1 MTRTGRG
8 STRYGRPTA
17 QPTGDYEPPPAVQ
30 RQAGGGVTVAF
41 HGDDD
46 RRHEFAFGRLPLPG
60 WHELL
65 ASAFAE
71 RVGPEGTLRTL
82 TSARN
87 AWMALGRL
95 MRFLHGQR
103 PSPPSTPDGL
113 TLADIKAFY
122 WHRAAGNV
130 CLGHADLRDVRGI
143 LLAGQIGHL
152 LDTGVVDFLQ
162 QRLPG
167 RNHLGGEPG
176 YSNGELTRLVS
187 AARADVAAIRDRIKA
202 GEDLVA
208 RYKQDPDA
216 VAAADRELAAALAI
230 IADTGAVPDMLGW
243 GAVMLPKRI
252 NLASHL
258 FLTFRDLAPLMVLL
272 AAVTGRNGETLKEL
286 PAAHSVLDGRAVELE
301 VIKRRRGPRKWF
313 EKVTWEIGPPSR
325 ELHTPGGVYL
335 LLLTLTARSR
345 AVCGSPHLFCVWGN
359 RHRDGER
366 GTPEHSAVFSATLH
380 GRDLAL
386 SKWAAERHDPVLA
399 DPAPTPARREG
410 DEPAAEPDPV
420 ALKVSFNRIKTSVDI
435 RRTKQLGGHLPSAAR
450 SNTMPV
456 LFNSYLRSDPTMLD
470 WAHEVMADA
479 VSEAERAALD
489 AHERALTAA
498 GGALLVVA
506 GPTEDDRLEQAG
518 LNWLAER
525 AGPDESAPTLA
536 ALTADDLLGYQRF
549 LVKTLPKSHNARSF
563 ARVAVRYFWRWR
575 SHLTIDWLS
584 IDPLHVEGWA
594 EPQAPRHARENTT
607 DRVPEQ
613 VLGPL
618 VAWSLRF
625 VDLFSP
631 DILAA
636 DQEWRAF
643 RDPNRLQG
651 TGDPGAA
658 RSVLAAFLDDHVAR
672 NKPLPGRNGV
682 VNVYFVA
689 TKLGIAR
696 HSIERNQE
704 LVDAAVDVVGVSSHT
719 TFDTPISVELDG
731 RAWIDGFATNHND
744 PDSVARMARHLQVAC
759 YVVIAYLSGMRD
771 SEVKHLRRGSVRIE
785 RDADGIA
792 YRWKV
797 NSLAFKGENDP
808 RGVPATWVVGEPV
821 TRAIDVLEAL
831 HPPEVDHLFARLG
844 HGPGS
849 KPSSATTALTNT
861 STNIQLNILVTWIN
875 TFCAR
880 HDRVDVIPDVKGQVW
895 HLHTRQFRRTLAWF
909 IARQPGGAIAGAVQ
923 YRHHGTQMFEGYA
936 GTSEAGFRAE
946 VESEQ
951 ALARGEHLMT
961 MIDAH
966 EHHHLGGPAATEAA
980 PRLDELGDQALYQ
993 GKVVLDRHR
1002 LLRIM
1007 KKNDPGVYPGE
1018 YITCV
1023 HDHTKALC
1031 ERAKRGR
1038 SEGLPDHGGCQPF
1051 ACRNVALTSEN
1062 TAALHKEI
1070 RRLDARLATS
1080 PPLPPLLHHRVLS
1093 RRNEIDVFLIR
1104 NALPDEPHAS
1114 S

>member
-1 MTRTGRG
+1 MVSRSRSTGTTTVDTSSPSAG
-8 STRYGRPTA
+8 S
-17 QPTGDYEPPPAVQ
+17 
-30 RQAGGGVTVAF
+30 
-41 HGDDD
+41 
-46 RRHEFAFGRLPLPG
+46 LPG

-103 PSPPSTPDGL
+103 PSPPFTPDGL

-130 CLGHADLRDVRGI
+130 YLGHADLRDVRGI

-230 IADTGAVPDMLGW
+230 MSDTGAVPDMLGW

-325 ELHTPGGVYL
+325 ELHTPGGIYL

-420 ALKVSFNRIKTSVDI
+420 ALKVSFNRIKTSVDV

-506 GPTEDDRLEQAG
+506 GPTEADRLEQAG
-518 LNWLAER
+518 LDPETARQAVDGQLDTAWTGCVDHDHHPATGSTCSSSFLDCFHCGNCLV
-525 AGPDESAPTLA
+525 
-536 ALTADDLLGYQRF
+536 TADHLPRLLGLLDALNTCR
-549 LVKTLPKSHNARSF
+549 LRISETDWWN
-563 ARVAVRYFWRWR
+563 RYGP
-575 SHLTIDWLS
+575 T
-584 IDPLHVEGWA
+584 WA
-594 EPQAPRHARENTT
+594 AITR
-607 DRVPEQ
+607 
-613 VLGPL
+613 
-618 VAWSLRF
+618 
-625 VDLFSP
+625 
-631 DILAA
+631 DILAK
-636 DQEWRAF
+636 F
-643 RDPNRLQG
+643 SP
-651 TGDPGAA
+651 
-658 RSVLAAFLDDHVAR
+658 
-672 NKPLPGRNGV
+672 
-682 VNVYFVA
+682 
-689 TKLGIAR
+689 
-696 HSIERNQE
+696 QE
-704 LVDAAVDVVGVSSHT
+704 L
-719 TFDTPISVELDG
+719 
-731 RAWIDGFATNHND
+731 
-744 PDSVARMARHLQVAC
+744 
-759 YVVIAYLSGMRD
+759 
-771 SEVKHLRRGSVRIE
+771 
-785 RDADGIA
+785 
-792 YRWKV
+792 
-797 NSLAFKGENDP
+797 
-808 RGVPATWVVGEPV
+808 
-821 TRAIDVLEAL
+821 
-831 HPPEVDHLFARLG
+831 
-844 HGPGS
+844 
-849 KPSSATTALTNT
+849 
-861 STNIQLNILVTWIN
+861 
-875 TFCAR
+875 
-880 HDRVDVIPDVKGQVW
+880 
-895 HLHTRQFRRTLAWF
+895 
-909 IARQPGGAIAGAVQ
+909 
-923 YRHHGTQMFEGYA
+923 
-936 GTSEAGFRAE
+936 
-946 VESEQ
+946 EQ
-951 ALARGEHLMT
+951 AGHRKSA
-961 MIDAH
+961 DA
-966 EHHHLGGPAATEAA
+966 LLDLVEA
-980 PRLDELGDQALYQ
+980 PWE
-993 GKVVLDRHR
+993 
-1002 LLRIM
+1002 
-1007 KKNDPGVYPGE
+1007 
-1018 YITCV
+1018 
-1023 HDHTKALC
+1023 
-1031 ERAKRGR
+1031 
-1038 SEGLPDHGGCQPF
+1038 QP
-1051 ACRNVALTSEN
+1051 
-1062 TAALHKEI
+1062 
-1070 RRLDARLATS
+1070 
-1080 PPLPPLLHHRVLS
+1080 
-1093 RRNEIDVFLIR
+1093 
-1104 NALPDEPHAS
+1104 
-1114 S
+1114 